1 MLFLFFEGR
10 RLRLLPILGL
20 RCVHVVVE
28 LLILN
33 LVIVADIF
41 GEPLTEIFLV
51 VFAEL
56 PANHTVGR

>member
-10 RLRLLPILGL
+10 RLRLLPILGIW
-20 RCVHVVVE
+20 CVHVVVE

-41 GEPLTEIFLV
+41 GEPLTEFFLFL
-51 VFAEL
+51 FAIL
-56 PANHTVGR
+56 PAYHTVGR